1 MTVSVNRRDFA
12 KGLGGIVL
20 AFTLDPALAQQQQQ
34 QRQQQQQPLPG
45 SLNGNRM
52 LDAWIRINADGTA
65 TVFTGKVELGQG
77 IVTALAQIAAE
88 ELDLPLARV
97 TMIQGDTGRTPNEG
111 VTSGSQSIENSGTA
125 LRLAAAEVVQI
136 MRELAAPRLDAH
148 AGELTVRDG
157 VLHAVNGKSITYA
170 ELAATLDLKREA
182 TASARPK
189 PAGTH
194 KIVGQSV
201 PRFDIPGKV
210 TGKAMYVQ
218 DVRLPG
224 MVHGRVV
231 RPPQYGATLASLD
244 DSKAKAIPGVIA
256 VVRDGS
262 FLGVVAEREEQAVKA
277 RDVLAEGAKWTPGP
291 ELPDPANLFAHLKS
305 LPAKVEV
312 IGVKQAPLL
321 ASAPK
326 ILEATY
332 TKPYM
337 AHASVGPSA
346 AVAEFKDGKYTVW
359 THSQGVFPL
368 RAELVKALKVPPA
381 SVHCIHA
388 EGSGCYGHNGAD
400 DVALDAALLARAVP
414 GKPVRLQWMRDDE
427 FAWEPYGPAMAMHAK
442 ASLDGEGRIVDW
454 NYELWSNSHS
464 TRPQST
470 DGANVLAAWYMA
482 EPQRMGEPTS
492 PPQPAGGG
500 DRNAIPTYDFPNQKV
515 VHHFIQDMPIRV
527 SALRTL
533 GAYAN
538 VFASE
543 SFMDELAL
551 AAGADPVAFRLA
563 HMKDPRARAVI
574 EKAAQM
580 AGWKA
585 GEKGDG
591 TRGRGIGFSRYKTLA
606 CYVAVVAD
614 VEVDRASGRVRVTNA
629 WSAADAGIVINP
641 DGLSNQIEGGIIQSA
656 SWTLHEEVNF
666 DKPGIL
672 SRDWSNYPILTMPE
686 VPKVEVALIDRPDE
700 RALGAGEGSQGPA
713 VAAIANAF
721 AHATGKR
728 IRDLP
733 FHPERVK
740 AALA

>member
-20 AFTLDPALAQQQQQ
+20 AFTLDPALAQQQQPQQ
-34 QRQQQQQPLPG
+34 QRQQPLPG

-482 EPQRMGEPTS
+482 EPQRMGAPTS

-500 DRNAIPTYDFPNQKV
+500 DRNSVPLYDFPNQRV
-515 VHHFIQDMPIRV
+515 VHNFVQPMPIRV

-538 VFASE
+538 VFALE

-563 HMKDPRARAVI
+563 HLKDPRGRAVI
-574 EKAAQM
+574 EKAVRM
-580 AGWKA
+580 ANWKA
-585 GEKGDG
+585 GEKGSLA
-591 TRGRGIGFSRYKTLA
+591 RGRGIGFAKYKNLA
-606 CYVAVVAD
+606 CYCAVIAN

-641 DGLSNQIEGGIIQSA
+641 DGLTNQIEGGIIQST
-656 SWTLHEEVNF
+656 SWTLHEEVKF
-666 DKPGIL
+666 DKHGIL

-686 VPKVEVALIDRPDE
+686 VPKVEVALINRPDE

-721 AHATGKR
+721 ADATGKR

-740 AALA
+740 AVLA

>member
-1 MTVSVNRRDFA
+1 MNVSLNRRDFA
-12 KGLGGIVL
+12 KGLGGLVL
-20 AFTLDPALAQQQQQ
+20 AFTLDPAAAQQP
-34 QRQQQQQPLPG
+34 RTLPG
-45 SLNGNRM
+45 SLSGNRM
-52 LDAWIRINADGTA
+52 LDGWIRLDADGTA

-77 IVTALAQIAAE
+77 ILTALAQIAAE

-97 TMIQGDTGRTPNEG
+97 SIISGDTGRTPNEG
-111 VTSGSQSIENSGTA
+111 MTAGSQSIENSGTA
-125 LRLAAAEVVQI
+125 LRLAAAEVRAI
-136 MRELAAPRLDAH
+136 LIELASARLEMSADS
-148 AGELTVRDG
+148 LTAADG
-157 VLHAVNGKSITYA
+157 VISAANGKKIGYG

-182 TASARPK
+182 TATVKPK
-189 PAGTH
+189 PVGLH
-194 KIVGQSV
+194 KIVGQ
-201 PRFDIPGKV
+201 PIARFDIPGKV
-210 TGKAMYVQ
+210 TGKATYVQ
-218 DVRLPG
+218 DLRLPG

-231 RPPQYGATLASLD
+231 RPPRYGSTLESVD
-244 DSKAKAIPGVIA
+244 DAKARAIPGVIA

-262 FLGVVAEREEQAVKA
+262 FLGVIAQREEQAVKA
-277 RDVLAEGAKWTPGP
+277 REALAEGAKWKPGP
-291 ELPDPANLFAHLKS
+291 ELPDPARLFEHLKS
-305 LPAKVEV
+305 LPTKTAV

-326 ILEATY
+326 VLQATY

-337 AHASVGPSA
+337 AHASIGPSA
-346 AVAEFKDGKYTVW
+346 ALAEFRDDKLTVW
-359 THSQGVFPL
+359 THSQGVFPV
-368 RAELVKALKVPPA
+368 RAEIAKALKMPPA
-381 SVHCIHA
+381 NVRCIHS

-427 FAWEPYGPAMAMHAK
+427 FAWEPYGPAMSMQAK
-442 ASLDGEGRIVDW
+442 AALDAEGRIVDW
-454 NYELWSNSHS
+454 TYALWSNSHS
-464 TRPQST
+464 TRPLST
-470 DGANVLAAWYMA
+470 SGANVLAAWYLA
-482 EPQRMGEPTS
+482 EPGKMGPPTS
-492 PPQPAGGG
+492 PPQPAGAG
-500 DRNAIPTYDFPNQKV
+500 DRNSIPLYDFPNQRV
-515 VHHFIQDMPIRV
+515 THHFIQDMPIRV

-563 HMKDPRARAVI
+563 HMKDPRARATI
-574 EKAAQM
+574 EKAAEI

-591 TRGRGIGFSRYKTLA
+591 TRGRGIAFSRYKNLA

-614 VEVDRASGRVRVTNA
+614 VEVDRASGRVRVTRA
-629 WSAADAGIVINP
+629 FAATDAGLIINP
-641 DGLSNQIEGGIIQSA
+641 DGLTQQIEGGIVQST
-656 SWTLHEEVNF
+656 SWTLHEEVKF
-666 DKPGIL
+666 DNAGIL
-672 SRDWSNYPILTMPE
+672 SRDWSNYPILTIPE
-686 VPKVEVALIDRPDE
+686 APRVEVALINRPGE